1 MKPAQIEEIEYF
13 YLKYIHE
20 MNKIRIL
27 LKNAIEIKNHIES
40 LEDKSKCQN

>member
-1 MKPAQIEEIEYF
+1 MIKAQIKELQYF
-13 YLKYIHE
+13 YLKYVHT

-40 LEDKSKCQN
+40 LEGKKLCQN

>member
-1 MKPAQIEEIEYF
+1 MTQVQIEELQYF

-40 LEDKSKCQN
+40 LEGKKLCQN